1 MRRKEGW
8 LMMKKISSKGYVI
21 LGILFVLV
29 SVVAFAVPSA
39 KTAAFWISYA
49 FTVIAFAAQIAI
61 WKAGLGR
68 TESLKSKF
76 LGFPVVHIGIVYLVI
91 QSITLAAFLFI
102 PTLPI
107 WSAVVACA
115 SITGVFAVC
124 LITSDVG
131 RSEIERV
138 SAKVQEKTFFIK
150 QVQTEIELLA
160 DAETDIATK
169 SALTQLAEKIRY
181 SDPMSNE
188 QIADIEDRITEKIA
202 ELKISTDKAKIINEL
217 NSLLDERNR
226 KIKISK

>member
-1 MRRKEGW
+1 
-8 LMMKKISSKGYVI
+8 MMKKISSKGYVI

-61 WKAGLGR
+61 WKAGLGCN
-68 TESLKSKF
+68 ESLKSKF

-115 SITGVFAVC
+115 AITGVFAVC

-160 DAETDIATK
+160 DAETDVATK

-188 QIADIEDRITEKIA
+188 QIADIEDRITAKVA
-202 ELKISTDKAKIINEL
+202 ELKKAADKTNCIVEL
-217 NSLLDERNR
+217 SSLFDERNR
-226 KIKISK
+226 KCKLLK

>member
-1 MRRKEGW
+1 
-8 LMMKKISSKGYVI
+8 MKKNRSKGYLI

-29 SVVAFAVPSA
+29 SVIAFAVPLA
-39 KTAAFWISYA
+39 KTTAFWISYA
-49 FTVIAFAAQIAI
+49 FTVIAFAAQIII
-61 WKAGLGR
+61 WKSALGR
-68 TESLKSKF
+68 TEALKSKF
-76 LGFPVVHIGIVYLVI
+76 LGFPVVHIGIVYLVVQI
-91 QSITLAAFLFI
+91 IALAVFLFI

-115 SITGVFAVC
+115 VIAGASAVC
-124 LITSDVG
+124 MIASDVG

-138 SAKVQEKTFFIK
+138 SSKVQKKTFFIK

-160 DAETDIATK
+160 DAETDVTTK

-188 QIADIEDRITEKIA
+188 QIADIEDRITAKVA
-202 ELKISTDKAKIINEL
+202 ELKSSTNKVKIINEL

-226 KIKISK
+226 KIKILK

>member
-1 MRRKEGW
+1 
-8 LMMKKISSKGYVI
+8 MKKNSSKGYLI

-49 FTVIAFAAQIAI
+49 FTVIAFAAQIII
-61 WKAGLGR
+61 WKSALGR
-68 TESLKSKF
+68 TEALKSKF
-76 LGFPVVHIGIVYLVI
+76 LGFPIVHIGIVYLVVQVI
-91 QSITLAAFLFI
+91 AFIVFLFI

-107 WSAVVACA
+107 WSVVVACA
-115 SITGVFAVC
+115 VVAVVSAVC
-124 LITSDVG
+124 MIASDVS

-138 SAKVQEKTFFIK
+138 SATVQKKTLFIK
-150 QVQTEIELLA
+150 KLQTEVELQA

-181 SDPMSNE
+181 SDPMSDE
-188 QIADIEDRITEKIA
+188 QIVDIENRIAAKIA
-202 ELKISTDKAKIINEL
+202 ELKSSTDKVKIINEL

-226 KIKISK
+226 KIKILK

>member
-1 MRRKEGW
+1 
-8 LMMKKISSKGYVI
+8 MMKKISSKGYVI

-61 WKAGLGR
+61 WKTGLGR
-68 TESLKSKF
+68 NESLKSKF

-107 WSAVVACA
+107 WSAVTACA
-115 SITGVFAVC
+115 AITGVFAVC

-160 DAETDIATK
+160 DAETDVTTK

-188 QIADIEDRITEKIA
+188 QIADIEDRITAKVA
-202 ELKISTDKAKIINEL
+202 ELKSSTNKVKIINEL

-226 KIKISK
+226 KIKILK